1 MGEGGHIYIHPLM
14 VIKLL
19 SFANNEQGIINQNDY
34 KKNLLGQH
42 INKNKS
48 KELLGTLLG
57 LLRSPKS
64 HTLDITQ
71 TVCGVRKDFGR
82 QDKAKS
88 LLPLKSMV
96 LAPGRAGVKCFPLSA
111 EIGPLCSD
119 LIFEHFSICSQT
131 WDAAVEDKQSL
142 EDCFTSM
149 YDE

>member
-1 MGEGGHIYIHPLM
+1 MI
-14 VIKLL
+14 IKLL
-19 SFANNEQGIINQNDY
+19 SFANNEQEITNQNDY

-48 KELLGTLLG
+48 KELVGTLLG

-64 HTLDITQ
+64 HTLDITL
-71 TVCGVRKDFGR
+71 TVCGMRKDFGR

-96 LAPGRAGVKCFPLSA
+96 LAPGRAGVKCFSLSA

-119 LIFEHFSICSQT
+119 LIFEHLQYLFTDMGCCCRGQ
-131 WDAAVEDKQSL
+131 AVTGGLFYQHVW
-142 EDCFTSM
+142 
-149 YDE
+149 